1 MVSRAFPAPR
11 SGRVAVSMMLRGEP
25 SSAPEKSQPIKVRL
39 SIEGTVAQ
47 SNLRESTI
55 VNVPRD
61 GRWSTVPC
69 RVEIDQ
75 LPACGVD
82 SLRVAIDVMTEGT
95 VWVDDV
101 RVADQFMT
109 EQERNQLQS
118 QMYLAMGAIPKGD
131 LMAAAKLLESHW
143 IQELLSGPWD
153 VHRPAILNT
162 TEDQVLPPV
171 AQPPQKEETPGIAD
185 RFRSWLPKPM
195 RY

>member
-1 MVSRAFPAPR
+1 
-11 SGRVAVSMMLRGEP
+11 MMLRGEP
-25 SSAPEKSQPIKVRL
+25 SDAPEKSKPIKVRL

-61 GRWSTVPC
+61 GQWGTVPC

-75 LPACGVD
+75 LPPCGVD
-82 SLRVAIDVMTEGT
+82 SLRIAIDVMNEGT
-95 VWVDDV
+95 VWIDDV

-131 LMAAAKLLESHW
+131 LMAAAKLLDSHW

-153 VHRPAILNT
+153 INRPAILKT
-162 TEDQVLPPV
+162 ADHPASPPPV
-171 AQPPQKEETPGIAD
+171 ETPPKEETPGIAE